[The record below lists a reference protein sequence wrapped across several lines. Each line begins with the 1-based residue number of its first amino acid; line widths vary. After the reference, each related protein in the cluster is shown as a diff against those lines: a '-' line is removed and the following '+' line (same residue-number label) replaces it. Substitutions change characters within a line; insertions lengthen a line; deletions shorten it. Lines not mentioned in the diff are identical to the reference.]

1 MNAMSLHSVFSS
13 LLTRYRQQVTDLDA
27 ADDQDDIDRLVNAS
41 QDTLTELAGT
51 RPRSAAAMAD
61 KVQELIRRYADF
73 GALPMDLV
81 RELLADA
88 YHLASEPGLTL
99 AWVHLWSDIGGWIIN
114 QGPGHRY
121 LGLPEPLQ
129 VTDTYT
135 ASLPV
140 AYKLTNE
147 DEANGAAKT
156 LRALLHMAGLSAA
169 DHVFAFAGEGRS

>member
-27 ADDQDDIDRLVNAS
+27 AADQDDIDRLVNAS

-61 KVQELIRRYADF
+61 KVQELIRRYDDF

-81 RELLADA
+81 RELLADT

-99 AWVHLWSDIGGWIIN
+99 AWVHLWSDLGGWIID
-114 QGPGHRY
+114 QGEGHRY
-121 LGLPEPLQ
+121 LGLPEPLR
-129 VTDTYT
+129 VTDTFT
-135 ASLPV
+135 ANLPA
-140 AYKLTNE
+140 AYKPSNE
-147 DEANGAAKT
+147 AEAVGASKA
-156 LRALLHMAGLSAA
+156 LRALLHLAGRHAA
-169 DHVFAFAGEGRS
+169 DHVFAFSQESRA